1 MKVKTPS
8 LQTIAG
14 VQRWL
19 LTEPTLREMKA
30 HFPDEWHQCRIQMLR
45 ASERGEIRALI
56 AELGTRRSSLRDHQA
71 SEQQRISDLVRTQL
85 ILRTLRSV
93 GLSAEAGVAEGTIRL
108 PKMSG
113 WLMQKLF
120 FSAGLVRKPVS
131 MRKYRMIWPL
141 LRGRER
147 LMPLVRAEG
156 IYCFYSK
163 EFIAEVTKL
172 AAGRPVLEIAAGDGT
187 LTRFLRDAGVDC
199 IATDDH
205 SWSREITYG
214 SSVEKLDARQALRK
228 YKPEV
233 VICSW
238 PPPGN
243 SFERDVFSTG
253 SVRVYI
259 AVVSSARAEA
269 GNWDTYA
276 RQTGQRVQV
285 SSRLGRQVL
294 PDRSNQV
301 LVFDRLD

>member
-1 MKVKTPS
+1 VKVKTPS

-19 LTEPTLREMKA
+19 LTEPSLREMKA
-30 HFPDEWHQCRIQMLR
+30 HFPDEWDQGRIQMLR

-56 AELGTRRSSLRDHQA
+56 AELGISRSPLRDHQA

-93 GLSAEAGVAEGTIRL
+93 GLSAETGVAEGTIRL
-108 PKMSG
+108 PKVSG
-113 WLMQKLF
+113 WLMQRLF

-131 MRKYRMIWPL
+131 MWKYRMIWPL

-156 IYCFYSK
+156 IYCFYSN
-163 EFIAEVTKL
+163 EFIAEVKKL

-187 LTRFLRDAGVDC
+187 LTRFLREAGVEC

-214 SSVEKLDARQALRK
+214 SSVEKLDARQAIK
-228 YKPEV
+228 KCKPEV

-243 SFERDVFSTG
+243 SFEREVFATH
-253 SVRVYI
+253 SVKTYL
-259 AVVSSARAEA
+259 VVASPSRAEA
-269 GNWDTYA
+269 GDWNAYE
-276 RQTGQRVQV
+276 RQKGFRVRV
-285 SSRLGRQVL
+285 ASELACRVM
-294 PDRSNQV
+294 PDGANQV
-301 LVFDRLD
+301 LVFDRA